1 MHQHCNDAVT
11 AIDIFVNAV
20 TVIAPALAVYVGI
33 RVDIE
38 RHTVQIE
45 QLKVQSERN
54 EKRIDMIS

>member
-1 MHQHCNDAVT
+1 MT

-45 QLKVQSERN
+45 QLKIQSERN
-54 EKRIDMIS
+54 EKRIDLIS